1 MGRRTVVKSPK
12 SRSSAAAA
20 APAASSAPF
29 QFCALPPVV
38 PPVFDEVVAGARLE
52 SINLFGKLWANGT
65 EISYH
70 LFSTGAFAGSA
81 ADIAAT
87 QAAFAT
93 WKSHGIGLTFKQ
105 VNSPNGAMLR
115 IGYLAGDGSW
125 SLVGTDNLGD
135 KTASSRTMNFGW
147 SLTTPHGRDTALHEI
162 GHALGLSHE
171 HQNPNSG
178 IVWNEPNVRQFFAG
192 PPNNWTQA
200 QIEHNILRKIDPRQ
214 SVGSTWDPNSVMEY
228 QFPAGMIIAPPPFAT
243 KPLVPAGGLSALDIK
258 WVKKSYPPIT
268 ASATRSLAPFQTEL
282 VAAAAGDVSEFEVKP
297 TKTDKFTVRL
307 FGESD
312 ATLLLYE
319 IDASGNQRYLAG
331 ASDAG
336 NRANSEINERLEAGK
351 TYLVK
356 VMVIYAPQPKAL
368 SVMYW

>member
-1 MGRRTVVKSPK
+1 MAKSPK
-12 SRSSAAAA
+12 ARSSAAAPVPATAA
-20 APAASSAPF
+20 APL

-38 PPVFDEVVAGARLE
+38 PPVFDEVVTGPRLE

-70 LFSTGAFAGSA
+70 LFASGPFAGNA

-93 WKSHGIGLTFKQ
+93 WKSHGIGLSFKP
-105 VNSPNGAMLR
+105 VNSPSGAMLR
-115 IGYLAGDGSW
+115 IGYLAGNGSW

-135 KTASSRTMNFGW
+135 KTATSRTMNFGW
-147 SLTTPHGRDTALHEI
+147 PLTTPHGRNTALHEI

-178 IVWNEPNVRQFFAG
+178 IVWNEPNVRQYFAG
-192 PPNNWTQA
+192 SPNNWTQA
-200 QIEHNILRKIDPRQ
+200 QIEHNILRKLDPRQ
-214 SVGSTWDPNSVMEY
+214 SVGSAWDPNSVMEY
-228 QFPAGMIIAPPPFAT
+228 EFPAGMIISPAPFAT
-243 KPLVPAGGLSALDIK
+243 APLVPAGGLSALDIK
-258 WVKKSYPPIT
+258 WVKKSYPPIK
-268 ASATRSLAPFQTEL
+268 ASAAPSLAPFQTQL
-282 VAAAAGDVSEFEVKP
+282 VAAAAGEVSEFEVKP
-297 TKTDKFTVRL
+297 AKTDKFTVRL

-319 IDASGNQRYLAG
+319 VGAGGALHYVAG

-336 NRANSEINERLEAGK
+336 NRANSEISERLEAGK